1 VQAAVAVVM
10 NLRLPVREETV
21 EVGPGHKMRQVFPQ
35 VQQIVE
41 VAAAVLV
48 DSMLL
53 LEEMGHQALSLFVTL
68 VLKGARAAQLHLAV
82 VTQFIH
88 LHLQELT
95 RRKFRA
101 RFIDAFFQY

>member
-10 NLRLPVREETV
+10 NLRLVVLEETV

-48 DSMLL
+48 ESMLL
-53 LEEMGHQALSLFVTL
+53 LEEMGHQALSLFVTP
-68 VLKGARAAQLHLAV
+68 VLKGAQAEQLHQAV
-82 VTQFIH
+82 VTPFTH
-88 LHLQELT
+88 SHLQAHLQLN
-95 RRKFRA
+95 KYFN
-101 RFIDAFFQY
+101 